1 VPLIL
6 LTRHGHVDGIKPE
19 RFRGRAELALTEVGQ
34 SQARL
39 LAQRIASNWTP
50 NAVYCSPLQ
59 RCVETGAAIA
69 NACGIELQP
78 LGELNDLDYGKWQSK
93 THEEGRADNPVLFA
107 TWFAAPQ
114 LVRFPD
120 GEALQDVAARTAGVL
135 RFMLRRHNA
144 DTVVLV
150 GHDSVNRVLLT
161 QLLDMPLS
169 SYWRFAQHP
178 CCVNV
183 IEMTSNSVQLQRL
196 NDTAHLANRTRGSFG
211 CFCPRNHTPTKGR
224 FRQL

>member
-19 RFRGRAELALTEVGQ
+19 RFRGRAELALTALGQ
-34 SQARL
+34 NQARL
-39 LAQRIASNWTP
+39 LAHRIVSDWSPTV
-50 NAVYCSPLQ
+50 VYCSPLQ
-59 RCVETGAAIA
+59 RCVATGTAVAS
-69 NACGIELQP
+69 ACGIELQP
-78 LGELNDLDYGKWQSK
+78 LGELNDLDYGEWQSR
-93 THEEGRADNPVLFA
+93 TYEEARTDAPELLA

-135 RFMLRRHNA
+135 RYVLSRHQA

-178 CCVNV
+178 CCINV
-183 IEMTSNSVQLQRL
+183 IEMTGNSVQLQRL
-196 NDTAHLANRTRGSFG
+196 NDTGHLGS
-211 CFCPRNHTPTKGR
+211 P
-224 FRQL
+224 

>member
-1 VPLIL
+1 MPLIL

-19 RFRGRAELALTEVGQ
+19 RFRGRAELALTALGQ
-34 SQARL
+34 NQARL
-39 LAQRIASNWTP
+39 LAHRIVSDWSPTV
-50 NAVYCSPLQ
+50 VYCSPLQ
-59 RCVETGAAIA
+59 RCVATGTAVAS
-69 NACGIELQP
+69 ACGIELQP
-78 LGELNDLDYGKWQSK
+78 LGELNDLDYGEWQSR
-93 THEEGRADNPVLFA
+93 TYEEARTDAPELLA

-135 RFMLRRHNA
+135 RYVLSRHQA

-178 CCVNV
+178 CCINV
-183 IEMTSNSVQLQRL
+183 IEMTGNSVQLQRL
-196 NDTAHLANRTRGSFG
+196 NDTGHLGS
-211 CFCPRNHTPTKGR
+211 P
-224 FRQL
+224 

>member
-1 VPLIL
+1 MTLIL
-6 LTRHGHVDGIKPE
+6 LARHGHVDGIKPE
-19 RFRGRAELALTEVGQ
+19 RFRGRAELNLTELGQ
-34 SQARL
+34 TQARS
-39 LAQRIASNWTP
+39 LARRIASDWSP
-50 NAVYCSPLQ
+50 KAVYCSPLQ
-59 RCVETGAAIA
+59 RCVATGTAIA

-78 LGELNDLDYGKWQSK
+78 HGDLNDLDYGKWQSR
-93 THEEGRADNPVLFA
+93 TYEEVRVDAPELFA

-120 GEALQDVAARTAGVL
+120 GEALQDVAARTAEVL
-135 RFMLRRHNA
+135 RYIRRQHEA

-161 QLLDMPLS
+161 QLLDIPLS

-183 IEMTSNSVQLQRL
+183 IEMTGNSVQLQRL
-196 NDTAHLANRTRGSFG
+196 NDTGHLGS
-211 CFCPRNHTPTKGR
+211 PETP
-224 FRQL
+224 

>member
-6 LTRHGHVDGIKPE
+6 LTRHGYVDGIKPE
-19 RFRGRAELALTEVGQ
+19 RFRGRAELALTALGQ
-34 SQARL
+34 NQARL
-39 LAQRIASNWTP
+39 LAHRIVSDWSPTV
-50 NAVYCSPLQ
+50 VYCSPLQ
-59 RCVETGAAIA
+59 RCVATGTAVAS
-69 NACGIELQP
+69 ACGIELQP
-78 LGELNDLDYGKWQSK
+78 LGELNDLDYGEWQSR
-93 THEEGRADNPVLFA
+93 TYEEARTDAPELLA

-135 RFMLRRHNA
+135 RYVLSRHQA

-178 CCVNV
+178 CCINV
-183 IEMTSNSVQLQRL
+183 IEMTGNSVQLQRL
-196 NDTAHLANRTRGSFG
+196 NDTGHLGS
-211 CFCPRNHTPTKGR
+211 P
-224 FRQL
+224 

>member
-19 RFRGRAELALTEVGQ
+19 RFRGRAELALTALGQ
-34 SQARL
+34 NQARL
-39 LAQRIASNWTP
+39 LAHRIVSDWSPTV
-50 NAVYCSPLQ
+50 VYCSPLQ
-59 RCVETGAAIA
+59 RCVATGTAVAS
-69 NACGIELQP
+69 ACGIELQP
-78 LGELNDLDYGKWQSK
+78 LDELNDLDYGEWQSR
-93 THEEGRADNPVLFA
+93 TYEEARTDAPELLA

-135 RFMLRRHNA
+135 RYVLSRHQA

-178 CCVNV
+178 CCINV
-183 IEMTSNSVQLQRL
+183 IEMTGNSVQLQRL
-196 NDTAHLANRTRGSFG
+196 NDTGHLGS
-211 CFCPRNHTPTKGR
+211 P
-224 FRQL
+224 

>member
-1 VPLIL
+1 VTLIL

-19 RFRGRAELALTEVGQ
+19 RFRGRADLALTELGQ
-34 SQARL
+34 NQARL
-39 LAQRIASNWTP
+39 LAQRIAPAWSPT
-50 NAVYCSPLQ
+50 AVYCSPLQ
-59 RCVETGAAIA
+59 RCIATGTAVA
-69 NACGIELQP
+69 NAGGIELHP
-78 LGELNDLDYGKWQSK
+78 LGELNDIDYGQWQSR
-93 THEEGRADNPVLFA
+93 TYEEARAAAPALFA

-120 GEALQDVAARTAGVL
+120 GESLQDVAARTAEAL
-135 RFMLRRHNA
+135 RLILQRHST

-183 IEMTSNSVQLQRL
+183 IEMTGNSVQLQRL
-196 NDTAHLANRTRGSFG
+196 NDTGHLES
-211 CFCPRNHTPTKGR
+211 P
-224 FRQL
+224 